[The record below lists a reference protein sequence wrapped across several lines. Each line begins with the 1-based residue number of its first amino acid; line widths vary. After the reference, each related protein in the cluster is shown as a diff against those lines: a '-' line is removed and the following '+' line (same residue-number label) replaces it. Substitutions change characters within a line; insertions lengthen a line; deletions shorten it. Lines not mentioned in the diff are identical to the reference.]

1 MGYEIYVQEKS
12 SAIII
17 VQGCFKTYYTSKQ
30 EVIKLSLD
38 ITKIKQ
44 ASAKHT
50 ESKVVVRKHVTHLA
64 CNHTFSIMCACIYIK
79 RTRMGTRF

>member
-12 SAIII
+12 SAIIS
-17 VQGCFKTYYTSKQ
+17 VQGCFKTYYASKQ

-44 ASAKHT
+44 ASA
-50 ESKVVVRKHVTHLA
+50 SILRVRLLLE
-64 CNHTFSIMCACIYIK
+64 NM
-79 RTRMGTRF
+79 